1 MCCGEFLLNAE
12 IVTGRVENV
21 ILHLIHAA
29 PSAVW
34 HKQNR
39 HIGSCWLTVY
49 CFHPAFKNAK
59 HLGQVEIPV
68 LQVKFS
74 KNLVNVITLEQ
85 GHLGSPIN
93 LHLHKKQLNLYRLWQ
108 QLFNCKWFNGM

>member
-1 MCCGEFLLNAE
+1 MVQYIHQFITLNGAASQCVVASFCTKKLLNVE
-12 IVTGRVENV
+12 IVKGRVENV

-39 HIGSCWLTVY
+39 HIGSRLLTVY

-68 LQVKFS
+68 SEVK
-74 KNLVNVITLEQ
+74 L
-85 GHLGSPIN
+85 
-93 LHLHKKQLNLYRLWQ
+93 
-108 QLFNCKWFNGM
+108 